1 MITLPLLSSYFFNI
15 TAAVAGV
22 VNVGVICEWTHG
34 FFCGFHMALPAR
46 VRSFQVNTCA
56 LQ

>member
-46 VRSFQVNTCA
+46 VR
-56 LQ
+56 